1 MAERL
6 RLEPRTIEE
15 IVAIC
20 DTMLTTLR
28 NAARHAS
35 DLTDAPSFGGFK
47 SAEDLRAGFVRKARG
62 TPESLYER
70 LEQFEA
76 VLSGMREAFAS
87 GGEGFLAAENNWTA
101 RLHALNQDE
110 L

>member
-20 DTMLTTLR
+20 DTMLTTLQE
-28 NAARHAS
+28 AAQQARR
-35 DLTDAPSFGGFK
+35 LTAAPSFGGFK
-47 SAEDLRAGFVRKARG
+47 SAEELRAGFVRKARG

-76 VLSGMREAFAS
+76 VLSGMRGAFAA